1 MIGGKT
7 KNWIRDSG
15 FGLRAMPQSGR
26 DKQPQATSR
35 KAMPRSGSERSGGSE
50 GSEEVK
56 EEGMRNSG
64 QKTGR
69 QGRSERSVSS
79 EIYVSWVDT

>member
-7 KNWIRDSG
+7 KDWIRDSG

-35 KAMPRSGSERSGGSE
+35 KAGPRSGSERSE